1 MTTAAVAG
9 STGLVVSANVKSSVF
24 AKSLP
29 SQGSNILSQLL
40 AHPSFSSVYAYARRD
55 VPNPTATTKLNPL
68 TSTDTSIWAS
78 MFPRS
83 PAPEIFFSGLGTTKA
98 QAGSIEAQRKIDY
111 DLNLALAKAAQ
122 DAGVDTYV
130 LISGASAS
138 SQSSFAYVKM
148 KGELEDSVKALGFK
162 HTVLVRPGLI
172 LGGRQDSR
180 PAEFAIQKVAGL
192 FKSVTPKL
200 TDFWAQDATTIARAA
215 VNAGMQCAEGK
226 KEGGVWVLG
235 QAEINALGKA

>member
-1 MTTAAVAG
+1 MSTAALAG
-9 STGLVVSANVKSSVF
+9 STGLV
-24 AKSLP
+24 
-29 SQGSNILSQLL
+29 GSNILSQLL

-55 VPNPTATTKLNPL
+55 LPNPTATSKLNPI
-68 TSTDTSIWAS
+68 TSTDTSTWTS

-83 PAPEIFFSGLGTTKA
+83 PAPAIFFSGLGSTKA
-98 QAGSIEAQRKIDY
+98 QAGSLEAQREIDY
-111 DLNLALAKAAQ
+111 DLNLALAKAAKE
-122 DAGVDTYV
+122 AGVDTYV
-130 LISGASAS
+130 LISAGSANA
-138 SQSSFAYVKM
+138 QSSFAYVRM
-148 KGELEDSVKALGFK
+148 KGELEESVKALGFK

-172 LGGRQDSR
+172 LGGREDSR

-215 VNAGMQCAEGK
+215 VNAGVQCVEGK
-226 KEGGVWVLG
+226 KEGGVWLLG

>member
-9 STGLVVSANVKSSVF
+9 STGLV
-24 AKSLP
+24 
-29 SQGSNILSQLL
+29 GSNILSQLL

-68 TSTDTSIWAS
+68 TSTDTSTWAS

-111 DLNLALAKAAQ
+111 DLNLALAKAAK

-138 SQSSFAYVKM
+138 SQSSFAYIKM

-235 QAEINALGKA
+235 QAEINTLGKA

>member
-1 MTTAAVAG
+1 MTTAVVAG
-9 STGLVVSANVKSSVF
+9 STGLV
-24 AKSLP
+24 
-29 SQGSNILSQLL
+29 GSNILSQLL

-55 VPNPTATTKLNPL
+55 LPNPTATTKLNPL
-68 TSTDTSIWAS
+68 TSTDTSTWTS

-83 PAPEIFFSGLGTTKA
+83 PAPSIFFSGLGTTKA

-111 DLNLALAKAAQ
+111 DLNLALAKAAK

-130 LISGASAS
+130 LISSGSAN
-138 SQSSFAYVKM
+138 SQSSFAYIKM

-162 HTVLVRPGLI
+162 HTVVVRPGLI
-172 LGGRQDSR
+172 LGGREDSR

-200 TDFWAQDATTIARAA
+200 TDFWAQDAATIARAA
-215 VNAGMQCAEGK
+215 VNAGVQCVDGK
-226 KEGGVWVLG
+226 KEEGVWVLG
-235 QAEINALGKA
+235 QDEINTLGKASVDDERAL